1 MNVWILVLIMFA
13 GPQTVGKQLNEIS
26 QMEALSSHS
35 NPSFCL
41 RAMKRAL
48 SIQMPVAREFR
59 CLKLRLR
66 PLKSATCNL
75 MEDTKG
81 GKCES
86 S

>member
-1 MNVWILVLIMFA
+1 MNIWILIIIIFA
-13 GPQTVGKQLNEIS
+13 GPQTVGEQRNEIS
-26 QMEALSSHS
+26 QMEALSSHA
-35 NPSFCL
+35 NPSSCL

-48 SIQMPVAREFR
+48 AIQMPVAREFR

-66 PLKSATCNL
+66 SLKNATCNL